1 MLLDFEVSSTSD
13 SEELASRENN
23 EEEWSFDQLDANA
36 SLSRG
41 RTMPKSR
48 NQLNIKR
55 YLPLPMPHKIRPLGL
70 PQSKRALRS
79 SNPSRLSMAKRFYK
93 NLDFLINLA
102 REIRDLSPDKEASS
116 ILDKWVGVLKKGSL
130 FLTIRELGHMG
141 LSQRALQTF
150 CWAQKCP

>member
-1 MLLDFEVSSTSD
+1 MDSEVSSTSGYE
-13 SEELASRENN
+13 EELDSRENN
-23 EEEWSFDQLDANA
+23 EEEWSSDQLDAIV
-36 SLSRG
+36 SLFIG
-41 RTMPKSR
+41 RTTPKSR
-48 NQLNIKR
+48 NQLNKKR

-93 NLDFLINLA
+93 NPDFLINLA

-116 ILDKWVGVLKKGSL
+116 VLDKWVGVLKKGSL

-141 LSQRALQTF
+141 LS
-150 CWAQKCP
+150 